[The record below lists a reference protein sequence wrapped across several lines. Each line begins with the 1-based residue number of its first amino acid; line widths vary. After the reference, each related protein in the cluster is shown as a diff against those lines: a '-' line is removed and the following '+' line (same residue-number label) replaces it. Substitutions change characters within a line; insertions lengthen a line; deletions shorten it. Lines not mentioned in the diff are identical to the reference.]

1 MPKARRVS
9 RASDKRVS
17 FQLQE
22 NIKSSES
29 PEPHSG
35 THAQSGADTVSP
47 SSIGAETPPA
57 AQVKADTAESN
68 ANGYTD
74 TAETSANGYTDTHE
88 AKANPH
94 SGSQPINS
102 FTTANRPAGATTG
115 YMGFDTDLGQP
126 IWYSGTDWVDATGTI
141 V

>member
-74 TAETSANGYTDTHE
+74 THE
-88 AKANPH
+88 NKANPH

>member
-1 MPKARRVS
+1 MAKARRVS

-22 NIKSSES
+22 NVKSSES

-68 ANGYTD
+68 ANT
-74 TAETSANGYTDTHE
+74 YTDTHE
-88 AKANPH
+88 DKDNPH

>member
-22 NIKSSES
+22 NVKSSES

-47 SSIGAETPPA
+47 SSIGAETPLA
-57 AQVKADTAESN
+57 AQLKAD
-68 ANGYTD
+68 G
-74 TAETSANGYTDTHE
+74 AETAANTYTDTHE
-88 AKANPH
+88 DKDNPH

>member
-9 RASDKRVS
+9 RASDKRAS

-29 PEPHSG
+29 AEPHSG

-68 ANGYTD
+68 ANT
-74 TAETSANGYTDTHE
+74 YTDTHE
-88 AKANPH
+88 DKDNPH